1 MRLVIGLMQLL
12 QFCRNPAMFCKAL
25 NRLNDIDPEFDLILA
40 GDTQHKK
47 PEEFERAWKR
57 FGDQITHFGYVE
69 DVESYSKLLHS
80 GDIVGSTATDEFFCV
95 AIMEASYCGCHPL
108 VPAR

>member
-1 MRLVIGLMQLL
+1 
-12 QFCRNPAMFCKAL
+12 MFFKVL
-25 NRLNDIDPEFDLILA
+25 NRLNDIDLEFDLILA

-80 GDIVGSTATDEFFCV
+80 GDIVRSEEHTSELQSRG
-95 AIMEASYCGCHPL
+95 HL
-108 VPAR
+108 VCRLLLEKKKIYYRLFSIFYI